1 LSTKPFFSSFFFLM
15 SLVTVTPDSFL
26 TLHYRLSS
34 LAGVDIINTF
44 NDKPATLSLGTGQL
58 SPVLEAQLL
67 GLHEGDH
74 QIFDVPADS
83 AAHAPAFG
91 ERNPEFMQWVARS
104 LLKKL
109 GDKDESYA
117 VGEVVQF
124 PTPDGQATYAG
135 AVVESN
141 LEAVRLDFNHPLAG
155 QPVRFEVR
163 ILGIL

>member
-1 LSTKPFFSSFFFLM
+1 MTIDTMLITEH
-15 SLVTVTPDSFL
+15 SFL

-44 NDKPATLSLGTGQL
+44 DDKPATLTLGTGQL
-58 SPVLEAQLL
+58 SPSLEAHLL
-67 GLHEGDH
+67 GLVEGSHET
-74 QIFDVPADS
+74 FEVPANS
-83 AAHAPAFG
+83 PNHTAAFG
-91 ERNPEFMQWVARS
+91 ERSPDMIQWVARD

-117 VGEVVQF
+117 IGDVVQF

-135 AVVESN
+135 AVQAANDDSVQF
-141 LEAVRLDFNHPLAG
+141 DFNHPLAG
-155 QPVRFEVR
+155 QAVRFEVQ